1 MSLAHNSEIMGNYNY
16 NHYSYNL
23 LACTV
28 YHLSGKHIDEYLN
41 EFLLNG
47 INYKWDK
54 QNNIP
59 IAGYGLCVHTSD
71 MKKLF
76 TKLAYEM
83 DFHNF
88 ILYNDKIRL
97 NKNNINHIFVGHSN
111 FYYCKSLDCFLVY
124 FGKKNFKELLIEKL
138 NNIL

>member
-1 MSLAHNSEIMGNYNY
+1 
-16 NHYSYNL
+16 
-23 LACTV
+23 
-28 YHLSGKHIDEYLN
+28 
-41 EFLLNG
+41 
-47 INYKWDK
+47 
-54 QNNIP
+54 
-59 IAGYGLCVHTSD
+59 